1 MHAAAGISPS
11 WDRAIAYGDGL
22 FETVLVLEGKAPL
35 WNFHRK
41 RLQQSAQRMGIRCDI
56 AELEKTFLAKAAQH
70 SDAIIKIVVARSG
83 GTRGYD
89 PRLARDCAVQIKAYP
104 LPQCSQKQYSQNRIT
119 DGIRLQVCSQ
129 RLSHNPALA
138 GIKHLNRLEQVYAAS
153 EQQQSWADEGVML
166 DSGGAVIECTAS
178 NIFIVRNGALET
190 PRLDQCGVAGVM
202 RAVIMEHLAAT
213 IPLPVQEARLTLAD
227 LLTADTVFVCN
238 SVFGVWPVNS
248 IGVSQ
253 IRIQHEL
260 IEKIWQQLRAMGY
273 ARLYG

>member
-1 MHAAAGISPS
+1 MHAAASFSPS

-41 RLQQSAQRMGIRCDI
+41 RLQRSVQQMDIRCDM
-56 AELEKTFLAKAAQH
+56 AELDKSFLAIAAQNT
-70 SDAIIKIVVARSG
+70 DAIIKIVVARSG

-89 PRLARDCAVQIKAYP
+89 PRVARDCAVQVKAYP
-104 LPQCSQKQYSQNRIT
+104 LPQCSQKKYSQKRIT
-119 DGIRLQVCSQ
+119 DGVRLQVCSQ

-138 GIKHLNRLEQVYAAS
+138 GIKHLNRLEQVCAAS
-153 EQQQSWADEGVML
+153 ERQQSWADEGLML
-166 DSGGAVIECTAS
+166 DSSGAVIECTSS
-178 NIFIVRNGALET
+178 NIFIVRNEMLVT

-202 RAVIMEHLAAT
+202 RAVIMENLAAT
-213 IPLPVQEARLTLAD
+213 ILLPVQEERLTLAD
-227 LLTADTVFVCN
+227 LLAADTVFVCN